1 MKGRFSTVDLRA
13 ILTEI
18 KDSVLGMRVANVY
31 DIDNKTY
38 LIKLVKTDEKKMLLL
53 ESGTRLYATSFDW
66 PKNMMPSGFS
76 MKLRKHL
83 RTRRLISIQQLGSD
97 RIVDMQFGENEAA
110 YHLIVELY
118 DRGNLILTDYEYT
131 ILNLLRTRTE
141 GDDVRFAV
149 REKYPLELARP
160 PQPLISLENLR
171 EVMVEAKSGD
181 ALKRI
186 LNSKLVYG
194 PAVLDHCLL
203 NAGFPEGAKV
213 GRDFDVSQDLPKLMA
228 ALVEAEKFLE
238 ASGSQPCQG
247 YIVQKREKKPKQ
259 DGGPAE
265 ELLTY
270 AEFHPFQFKQ
280 HEKSPCVEF
289 PSFNKAVDEFF
300 SQLESQRLDLKALQ
314 QEKVAIKKLEN
325 VKKDHERRLETL
337 QKVQDEDKHKA
348 QLIELNLDLVD
359 KAILVVRSAI
369 ANQIDWTEIWDIVK
383 EAQAQGDPVASTI
396 KSLKLDSN
404 HITLVLRNPFSG
416 YESDSE
422 GDDDKAGVGR
432 EASSDRPMKID
443 IDLALSAYA
452 NAKKYY
458 DQKRHAAKKEQKT
471 IDASE
476 KAVKNA
482 ERKTKE
488 TLKDVSTVTK
498 INKAR
503 KTYWFEKFLWF
514 ITSENYLVIA
524 GRDSQQNELIVKR
537 HLKPGD
543 LYVHAD
549 LHGATSC
556 VIQNHTSSSVPPKS
570 LNEAGTFAIC
580 HSAAWD
586 AKVVTSAW
594 YVHHD
599 QVSKTAPT
607 GEYLTTG
614 SFMIRGKKNYLP
626 PSHLIL
632 GFGFIF
638 KVDDSCIWRHKDER
652 KVRIAEED
660 EESVADSQATEGD
673 PEIEVQDDL
682 KSSSSGT
689 ESGDEAAPEAA
700 GKDGTDSGNKV
711 APEATGEHGTVT
723 VQVVEEET
731 KKTREEEEE
740 EEEESLFPDTGLT
753 FQHVGG
759 GNAEES
765 INGINDLE
773 GSKVEEERED
783 VTEEV
788 KEQNGNMANGERFEL
803 HRAPSETTED
813 DTKIYLGD
821 DEMLDLNQITGN
833 PRHHLSAKQR
843 KELRRKKKQTPHGDD
858 ESEDTQYFADRSGQ
872 EENQTPHGQ
881 QERSM
886 DSVEQKN
893 SQSQEIQPKRGQ
905 KAKQKKMR
913 KKYKDQDEEERQMR
927 MELLRSE
934 GNPDKDDKKKK
945 GKKNKQ
951 KEQQQRPQSAQQRK
965 QGKGGQASHAFKDSM
980 VIHEDDATV
989 PIQAHV
995 QEGEVAK
1002 EEPESDEEKDA
1013 VLAGE
1018 NIKLVEASSVLDT
1031 LTGCPHPEDILLF
1044 AIPVCAPYSA
1054 MNNFK
1059 YKVKLVPGSNKKGKV
1074 AKTALGMF
1082 TYSKEASSMEKDLFK
1097 SVKDADLSRGI
1108 PGKVK
1113 MSAANLNQLKQKKR

>member
-83 RTRRLISIQQLGSD
+83 RTRRLISIRQLGSD

-110 YHLIVELY
+110 YHIIVELY

-160 PQPLISLENLR
+160 TQPLISLESLR

-181 ALKRI
+181 SLKRI

-203 NAGFPEGAKV
+203 KAGFPEGAKV
-213 GRDFDVSQDLPKLMA
+213 GKDFDVSQDLPQLMA

-238 ASGSQPCQG
+238 ASGSQTCQG

-259 DGGPAE
+259 DGSPAE

-280 HEKSPCVEF
+280 HDKSPCVEF

-337 QKVQDEDKHKA
+337 QKVQDEDKQKA

-369 ANQIDWTEIWDIVK
+369 ANQIDWAEIWDIVK
-383 EAQAQGDPVASTI
+383 EAQVQGDPVASTI

-404 HITLVLRNPFSG
+404 HITLLLRNPFSG

-422 GDDDKAGVGR
+422 GDDDRAAVGR

-514 ITSENYLVIA
+514 ITSENYLVVA

-556 VIQNHTSSSVPPKS
+556 VIQNHASSSVPPKS

-652 KVRIAEED
+652 KVRMAEED
-660 EESVADSQATEGD
+660 EESVADSQATEGN
-673 PEIEVQDDL
+673 PEAEIQDDL

-689 ESGDEAAPEAA
+689 ESGDEAGPEDCTE
-700 GKDGTDSGNKV
+700 DGTDSGNKV
-711 APEATGEHGTVT
+711 SPEATVEQGTVT

-731 KKTREEEEE
+731 KNTHEEEEE
-740 EEEESLFPDTGLT
+740 EEDSLFPDTGLT

-759 GNAEES
+759 GNPEEA
-765 INGINDLE
+765 INGINDSE
-773 GSKVEEERED
+773 DSNEEEERED
-783 VTEEV
+783 VTEEM
-788 KEQNGNMANGERFEL
+788 ERQNGNIENGERFEL

-813 DTKIYLGD
+813 DMKIYLGD
-821 DEMLDLNQITGN
+821 DEMLDLNQLTGN

-872 EENQTPHGQ
+872 EENQTPL
-881 QERSM
+881 QERPVDNVDQTLR
-886 DSVEQKN
+886 DSQP
-893 SQSQEIQPKRGQ
+893 QDIQPKRGQ

-934 GNPDKDDKKKK
+934 GNPEKEDKKKK

-951 KEQQQRPQSAQQRK
+951 KEQQQRPQSAQQKK
-965 QGKGGQASHAFKDSM
+965 QGKGGQAAHAFKDSM

-1002 EEPESDEEKDA
+1002 DEPESDEEKDA

-1082 TYSKEASSMEKDLFK
+1082 TFSKETSSMEKDLFK

-1113 MSAANLNQLKQKKR
+1113 MSAANLNQLKKKR

>member
-1 MKGRFSTVDLRA
+1 MNYIIV
-13 ILTEI
+13 
-18 KDSVLGMRVANVY
+18 NVHH
-31 DIDNKTY
+31 
-38 LIKLVKTDEKKMLLL
+38 
-53 ESGTRLYATSFDW
+53 G
-66 PKNMMPSGFS
+66 
-76 MKLRKHL
+76 
-83 RTRRLISIQQLGSD
+83 
-97 RIVDMQFGENEAA
+97 
-110 YHLIVELY
+110 
-118 DRGNLILTDYEYT
+118 
-131 ILNLLRTRTE
+131 
-141 GDDVRFAV
+141 
-149 REKYPLELARP
+149 
-160 PQPLISLENLR
+160 LR

-213 GRDFDVSQDLPKLMA
+213 GRDFDVSQDLPQLMA

-476 KAVKNA
+476 KCHEFVV
-482 ERKTKE
+482 ER
-488 TLKDVSTVTK
+488 
-498 INKAR
+498 
-503 KTYWFEKFLWF
+503 FEKFLWF

-556 VIQNHTSSSVPPKS
+556 VIQNHSSNSVPPKS

-599 QVSKTAPT
+599 Q
-607 GEYLTTG
+607 
-614 SFMIRGKKNYLP
+614 
-626 PSHLIL
+626 
-632 GFGFIF
+632 
-638 KVDDSCIWRHKDER
+638 
-652 KVRIAEED
+652 
-660 EESVADSQATEGD
+660 TEGD
-673 PEIEVQDDL
+673 PEVEVQDDL

-689 ESGDEAAPEAA
+689 ESGDEAAPE
-700 GKDGTDSGNKV
+700 KDGTNSGNKV
-711 APEATGEHGTVT
+711 APEATGEQGTVT

-731 KKTREEEEE
+731 KKTKEEE

-759 GNAEES
+759 G
-765 INGINDLE
+765 
-773 GSKVEEERED
+773 K
-783 VTEEV
+783 
-788 KEQNGNMANGERFEL
+788 FEL

-872 EENQTPHGQ
+872 EENQAPHGQ

-886 DSVEQKN
+886 DNVEQKN

>member
-53 ESGTRLYATSFDW
+53 ESGTRLYSTSFDW

-141 GDDVRFAV
+141 GEDVRFAV

-160 PQPLISLENLR
+160 PQPLISLEGLR

-181 ALKRI
+181 SLKKI

-213 GRDFDVSQDLPKLMA
+213 GKDFDVSQDLPQLMA

-238 ASGSQPCQG
+238 ASGSHPCQG

-259 DGGPAE
+259 DGNPAE

-314 QEKVAIKKLEN
+314 QERVAIKKLEN

-337 QKVQDEDKHKA
+337 QKVQDEDKRKA

-369 ANQIDWTEIWDIVK
+369 ANQIDWSEIWDIVK

-404 HITLVLRNPFSG
+404 HITLLLRNPFSG

-422 GDDDKAGVGR
+422 GDEDEAGMGR
-432 EASSDRPMKID
+432 EVSTDRPMKVD

-488 TLKDVSTVTK
+488 TLKEVSTVTK

-638 KVDDSCIWRHKDER
+638 KVEDSCIWRHKDER
-652 KVRIAEED
+652 KVRVAEED
-660 EESVADSQATEGD
+660 EESVADSQATEGN
-673 PEIEVQDDL
+673 PEVDVQDDVQ
-682 KSSSSGT
+682 SGSSGT
-689 ESGDEAAPEAA
+689 ESGEEAAPEAA
-700 GKDGTDSGNKV
+700 GKEGTHSGDEV
-711 APEATGEHGTVT
+711 DPEAT
-723 VQVVEEET
+723 VVEEET
-731 KKTREEEEE
+731 KNIQEEEEE
-740 EEEESLFPDTGLT
+740 AEEDSLFPDTGLT

-759 GNAEES
+759 GNDEEA
-765 INGINDLE
+765 INGINESE
-773 GSKVEEERED
+773 GSKEEEGVED
-783 VTEEV
+783 GTEEV
-788 KEQNGNMANGERFEL
+788 EEQNGNMENGERFEL

-821 DEMLDLNQITGN
+821 DEMLDLNQLTGN

-843 KELRRKKKQTPHGDD
+843 KELRRKKKQTPHGDE

-872 EENQTPHGQ
+872 EENQAPQ
-881 QERSM
+881 QGGFTEN
-886 DSVEQKN
+886 VEQKD
-893 SQSQEIQPKRGQ
+893 SQLPQPKRGQ
-905 KAKQKKMR
+905 RAKQKKMK
-913 KKYKDQDEEERQMR
+913 KKYRDQDEEERQMR

-951 KEQQQRPQSAQQRK
+951 KEQHQQRPQSAQQRK

-995 QEGEVAK
+995 QEGEIPK

-1013 VLAGE
+1013 ILAGE
-1018 NIKLVEASSVLDT
+1018 NIKLVEAESVLDT